1 MPSVTSREFNP
12 TTGAFVGNIS
22 SLSFGRTIVGTHTP
36 VKVIDFAFSGV
47 SVVSNVKIGLLDS
60 GGLEVNP
67 DPQDIDADG
76 SAGNGYFGLMHSL
89 TFDVSTAAS
98 ALTRH
103 FSGLNTLGTAA
114 DTHNIILGTKTNTV
128 SQFVYMDIEI
138 GANDLGSIA
147 GLYKVFFDFEE

>member
-1 MPSVTSREFNP
+1 MPSVTTREYNP

-47 SVVSNVKIGLLDS
+47 STVSNVKIGLLDS

-67 DPQDIDADG
+67 DPQGISADG
-76 SAGNGYFGLMHSL
+76 SASNGYFGLMHSS
-89 TFDVSTAAS
+89 TFNVNTAVS

-103 FSGLNTLGTAA
+103 FAGLNLGGTAA
-114 DTHNIILGTKTNTV
+114 DTKNVIIGSKSSTV

-138 GANDLGSIA
+138 GANDLGTMA